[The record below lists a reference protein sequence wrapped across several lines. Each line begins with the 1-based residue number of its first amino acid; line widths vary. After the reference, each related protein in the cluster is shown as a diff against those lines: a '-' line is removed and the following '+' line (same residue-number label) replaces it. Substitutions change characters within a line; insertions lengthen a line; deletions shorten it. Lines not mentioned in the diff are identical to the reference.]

1 MNEWTAKKKFVEVNG
16 SRMAYVEMGEGRPII
31 FQHGNPTSSYLWR
44 NIMPKLS
51 HLGRCIAIDLIGMG
65 DSEKLT
71 PSGPDRYTFV
81 EHRDYLH
88 GALDALDVK
97 QDVIWVIHDWGSA
110 LGFDYIA
117 QYPERV
123 SGVCYMEAIV
133 CPLTWDVWPESARDI
148 FQTFRSSAGEEVVL
162 EKNVFVKKVLPASIL
177 RQLEADEMQAYIEP
191 FKNAGEDR
199 RPTLTWPRQIP
210 LESEPKEVC
219 DIVENYGEF
228 LSQSNI
234 PKLFIDADPGMILT
248 GLPRDYARTWPNQQE
263 VKVKGLHFIQEDS
276 PLEIADAI
284 EKWIHTEGI

>member
-1 MNEWTAKKKFVEVNG
+1 
-16 SRMAYVEMGEGRPII
+16 
-31 FQHGNPTSSYLWR
+31 
-44 NIMPKLS
+44 MPKLA

-65 DSEKLT
+65 DSEKLA

-88 GALDALDVK
+88 GALDALNLK
-97 QDVIWVIHDWGSA
+97 QDIIWVIHDWGSA

-117 QYPERV
+117 QHPGRV

-148 FQTFRSSAGEEVVL
+148 FQTFRSSAGEEIVL
-162 EKNVFVKKVLPASIL
+162 EKNVFVKNVLPASIL
-177 RQLEADEMQAYIEP
+177 RELEADEMEAYIEP
-191 FKNAGEDR
+191 FKNPGEDR

-210 LESEPKEVC
+210 LENEPKEVC

-234 PKLFIDADPGMILT
+234 PKLFIDAEPGMILS

-276 PLEIADAI
+276 PMEIADAI